1 MLIIGENIN
10 ASNSQVAEA
19 ITKRD
24 KEFLVNLAKS
34 QTLAG
39 ADFIDVNAGSG
50 HGSLQEAKADIKW
63 LVGIIQ
69 AAIEQP
75 LSIDSDSPDVIEA
88 ALKEYHGETFIINS
102 VTAEPAR
109 LESISPLV
117 AKRQAYV
124 IALAM
129 GTEGIPARVEER
141 LNACER
147 IMSYLTGLDIKAEQV
162 LFDPLVLPIAVD
174 THQGLVTL
182 KTIEQIK
189 SRYPD
194 ARVVMGLSNISYGLP
209 ERKLVNRAFLLMAA
223 YAGLDAVIV
232 DPLDDK
238 AMSLIKVADML
249 VGKDSSCRAYLR
261 AHRKGAI
268 VD

>member
-10 ASNSQVAEA
+10 ASNNQVAEA
-19 ITKRD
+19 IAKRD
-24 KEFLVNLAKS
+24 EEFLVNLAKS

-50 HGSLQEAKADIKW
+50 HGSLQEATSDIKW

-75 LSIDSDSPDVIEA
+75 LSIDSDSTDVIEA
-88 ALKEYHGETFIINS
+88 AIKEYHGETLIINS
-102 VTAEPAR
+102 VTAESGR
-109 LESISPLV
+109 LESIGPLV
-117 AKRQAYV
+117 AERQAWV

-129 GTEGIPARVEER
+129 GTDGIPACVEGR

-147 IMSYLTGLDIKAEQV
+147 IMFYLTGLGIKAEQV

-174 THQGLVTL
+174 TSQGLITL

-194 ARVVMGLSNISYGLP
+194 SRVVMGLSNISYGLP
-209 ERKLVNRAFLLMAA
+209 KRKLINRAFLLMAA
-223 YAGLDAVIV
+223 CAGLDSVIV
-232 DPLDDK
+232 DPLDNK
-238 AMSLIKVADML
+238 AISLIKIADML
-249 VGKDSSCRAYLR
+249 IGKDSSCRAYLR
-261 AHRKGAI
+261 AHRKGNI

>member
-1 MLIIGENIN
+1 MLVIGERIN
-10 ASNSQVAEA
+10 ASNNAVAEA

-24 KEFLVNLAKS
+24 EEFLVNLAKA

-50 HGSLQEAKADIKW
+50 NGSLQEAKADIKW

-69 AAIEQP
+69 AASGQP
-75 LSIDSDSPDVIEA
+75 LSIDSDIPEVVEA
-88 ALKEYHGETFIINS
+88 ALKEYHGERLIINS

-109 LESISPLV
+109 LESIGPLV
-117 AKRQAYV
+117 AERQARV

-129 GTEGIPARVEER
+129 GTDGIPARVEER

-147 IMSYLTGLDIKAEQV
+147 IMSNLTGLGIKAEQV
-162 LFDPLVLPIAVD
+162 LFDPLVLPVAVD
-174 THQGLVTL
+174 TRQGLVTL

-189 SRYPD
+189 LRYPD

-209 ERKLVNRAFLLMAA
+209 KRKLVNRAFLLMAS

-232 DPLDDK
+232 DPLDNK

-261 AHRKGAI
+261 AHRKGDI

>member
-1 MLIIGENIN
+1 MLVIGENIN
-10 ASNSQVAEA
+10 ASNKLVAEA
-19 ITKRD
+19 IAKRD
-24 KEFLVNLAKS
+24 EEFLVNLAKAQARS
-34 QTLAG
+34 G

-50 HGSLQEAKADIKW
+50 YGSLQETTAAIRW

-69 AAIEQP
+69 AAIKQP
-75 LSIDSDSPDVIEA
+75 LAIDSDSPEVIEA
-88 ALKEYHGETFIINS
+88 ALQEYHGERLIINS
-102 VTAEPAR
+102 ITAEPAR
-109 LESISPLV
+109 LESIGPLV
-117 AKRQAYV
+117 AERQAHV

-129 GTEGIPARVEER
+129 GTEGIPDRVEKR
-141 LNACER
+141 LTACEQ
-147 IMSYLTGLDIKAEQV
+147 IMAYLTGLGVKAEQV

-174 THQGLVTL
+174 TRQGLVTL

-194 ARVVMGLSNISYGLP
+194 AKTVMGLSNISYGLP
-209 ERKLVNRAFLLMAA
+209 RRKLVNRAFLLMAA

-232 DPLDDK
+232 DPLDNK

-249 VGKDSSCRAYLR
+249 VGKDPSCRAYLR
-261 AHRKGAI
+261 AHRKGNI

>member
-1 MLIIGENIN
+1 MLVIGENIN

-19 ITKRD
+19 IAKRD
-24 KEFLVNLAKS
+24 EEFLVNLAKS

-50 HGSLQEAKADIKW
+50 HGSVKEAKADIKW
-63 LVGIIQ
+63 LVGRIQ
-69 AAIEQP
+69 ATIEQP
-75 LSIDSDSPDVIEA
+75 LSIDSDSPEVIEA
-88 ALKEYHGETFIINS
+88 ALEEYHGERLIINS
-102 VTAEPAR
+102 VTAEPTR
-109 LESISPLV
+109 LEAIGPLV
-117 AKRQAYV
+117 AQQKAWV

-129 GTEGIPARVEER
+129 GTDGIPACVDER

-147 IMSYLTGLDIKAEQV
+147 IMSNLTGLGIKTEQV

-174 THQGLVTL
+174 TRQGLVTL

-189 SRYPD
+189 SRYSD

-209 ERKLVNRAFLLMAA
+209 KRKLVNRAFLLMAA

-232 DPLDDK
+232 DPLDNK
-238 AMSLIKVADML
+238 AMSLIKVADIL
-249 VGKDSSCRAYLR
+249 IGKDSSCRAYLR
-261 AHRKGAI
+261 AHRKGDI

>member
-1 MLIIGENIN
+1 MLVIGEKIN
-10 ASNSQVAEA
+10 ASNSPVAEA
-19 ITKRD
+19 ITKRNE
-24 KEFLVNLAKS
+24 EFLVSLAKA

-50 HGSLQEAKADIKW
+50 HGSLQQAKADIQW

-69 AAIEQP
+69 AAIKQP
-75 LSIDSDSPDVIEA
+75 LSIDSDSPEVIEA
-88 ALKEYHGETFIINS
+88 ALKEYHGDRLIINS
-102 VTAEPAR
+102 ITAEPAR
-109 LESISPLV
+109 LESIGPLV
-117 AKRQAYV
+117 ARRQAWV

-129 GTEGIPARVEER
+129 GTDGIPTLVEGR

-147 IMSYLTGLDIKAEQV
+147 IMSYLTGLGIRAEQV

-174 THQGLVTL
+174 TRQGLVTL

-194 ARVVMGLSNISYGLP
+194 ARVVMGLSNVSYGLP
-209 ERKLVNRAFLLMAA
+209 KRKLVNRAFLLMAA
-223 YAGLDAVIV
+223 YAGLDAAII
-232 DPLDDK
+232 DPLDNQ

-261 AHRKGAI
+261 AHRTGNI

>member
-1 MLIIGENIN
+1 MLVIGENIN
-10 ASNSQVAEA
+10 ASNKLVAEA
-19 ITKRD
+19 IAKRD
-24 KEFLVNLAKS
+24 EEFLVNLAKAQARS
-34 QTLAG
+34 G

-50 HGSLQEAKADIKW
+50 YGSLQETTAAIRW

-69 AAIEQP
+69 AAIKQP
-75 LSIDSDSPDVIEA
+75 LAIDSDSPEVIKA
-88 ALKEYHGETFIINS
+88 ALQEYHGERLIINS
-102 VTAEPAR
+102 ITAEPAR
-109 LESISPLV
+109 LESIGPLV
-117 AKRQAYV
+117 AERQAHV

-129 GTEGIPARVEER
+129 GTEGIPDRVEKR
-141 LNACER
+141 LAACEQ
-147 IMSYLTGLDIKAEQV
+147 IMAYLTGLGVKAEQV

-174 THQGLVTL
+174 TRQGLVTL

-194 ARVVMGLSNISYGLP
+194 AKTVMGLSNISYGLP
-209 ERKLVNRAFLLMAA
+209 RRKLVNRAFLLMAA

-232 DPLDDK
+232 DPLDNK

-249 VGKDSSCRAYLR
+249 VGKDPSCRAYLR
-261 AHRKGAI
+261 AHRKGNI

>member
-1 MLIIGENIN
+1 MLVIGENIN
-10 ASNSQVAEA
+10 ASNKLVAEA
-19 ITKRD
+19 IAKRD
-24 KEFLVNLAKS
+24 EGFLVNLAKA
-34 QTLAG
+34 QALAG

-50 HGSLQEAKADIKW
+50 YGSPQETTAAIRW

-69 AAIEQP
+69 AAIEKP
-75 LSIDSDSPDVIEA
+75 LAIDSDSPEVIKA
-88 ALKEYHGETFIINS
+88 ALQQYDGEKLIINS

-109 LESISPLV
+109 LESIGPLV
-117 AKRQAYV
+117 AEREACV

-129 GTEGIPARVEER
+129 GTEGIPALVEER
-141 LNACER
+141 VAACER
-147 IMSYLTGLDIKAEQV
+147 IMSYLAGLGVKPEQV

-174 THQGLVTL
+174 TGQGLVTL

-194 ARVVMGLSNISYGLP
+194 ARIVMGLSNISYGLP
-209 ERKLVNRAFLLMAA
+209 KRKLVNRAFLLMAA

-232 DPLDDK
+232 DPLDNK
-238 AMSLIKVADML
+238 AMSLIAVAGML
-249 VGKDSSCRAYLR
+249 IGKDPSCRAYLR
-261 AHRKGAI
+261 AHRKGNL

>member
-1 MLIIGENIN
+1 MLVIGEKIN
-10 ASNSQVAEA
+10 ASNDRVAEA
-19 ITKRD
+19 ITRRD
-24 KEFLVNLAKS
+24 EEFLANLAKA

-50 HGSLQEAKADIKW
+50 RGSLQEAKADIKW

-69 AAIEQP
+69 AASEQP
-75 LSIDSDSPDVIEA
+75 LSIDSDSPEVIEA
-88 ALKEYHGETFIINS
+88 ALKEYHRERLIVNS

-109 LESISPLV
+109 LESIGPLV
-117 AKRQAYV
+117 AERQARV

-129 GTEGIPARVEER
+129 GTDGIPASVEER

-147 IMSYLTGLDIKAEQV
+147 IMLYLTGLGIKAEQV

-174 THQGLVTL
+174 TRQGLVTL

-194 ARVVMGLSNISYGLP
+194 AGVVMGLSNISYGLP
-209 ERKLVNRAFLLMAA
+209 KRKLVNRAFLLMAA
-223 YAGLDAVIV
+223 YAGLDAAIV
-232 DPLDDK
+232 DPLDDQ
-238 AMSLIKVADML
+238 AMSLIKIADML
-249 VGKDSSCRAYLR
+249 VGKDPSCRAYLR
-261 AHRKGAI
+261 AHRKGNI

>member
-1 MLIIGENIN
+1 MLVIGENIN
-10 ASNSQVAEA
+10 ATNKSIAEA
-19 ITKRD
+19 IDKRD
-24 KEFLVNLAKS
+24 EVFLVNLAKA
-34 QTLAG
+34 QALAG

-50 HGSLQEAKADIKW
+50 HGSLQEVIAAIRW

-75 LSIDSDSPDVIEA
+75 LAIDSDSPEVIKA
-88 ALKEYHGETFIINS
+88 ALQEYQGERLIINS

-109 LESISPLV
+109 LESIGPLV
-117 AKRQAYV
+117 AERQAWV

-129 GTEGIPARVEER
+129 GTEGIPDRVEKR
-141 LNACER
+141 LAACEQ
-147 IMSYLTGLDIKAEQV
+147 IMAYLTGLGVKAEQV

-174 THQGLVTL
+174 TRQGLVTL

-194 ARVVMGLSNISYGLP
+194 ARIVMGLSNISYGLP
-209 ERKLVNRAFLLMAA
+209 KRKLVNRAFLLMAA

-232 DPLDDK
+232 DPLDNK

-249 VGKDSSCRAYLR
+249 VGKDPSCRAYLR
-261 AHRKGAI
+261 AHRKGNI

>member
-1 MLIIGENIN
+1 MLVIGENIN
-10 ASNSQVAEA
+10 ASNKLVAEA
-19 ITKRD
+19 IAKRD
-24 KEFLVNLAKS
+24 EEFLVNLAKAQARS
-34 QTLAG
+34 G

-50 HGSLQEAKADIKW
+50 YGSLQETTAAIRW

-69 AAIEQP
+69 AAIKQP
-75 LSIDSDSPDVIEA
+75 LAIDSDSPEVIEA
-88 ALKEYHGETFIINS
+88 ALQEYHGERLIINS
-102 VTAEPAR
+102 ITAEPAR
-109 LESISPLV
+109 LESIGPLV
-117 AKRQAYV
+117 AERQAHV

-129 GTEGIPARVEER
+129 GTEGIPDRVEKR
-141 LNACER
+141 LAACEQ
-147 IMSYLTGLDIKAEQV
+147 IMAYLTGLGVKAEQV

-174 THQGLVTL
+174 TRQGLVTL

-194 ARVVMGLSNISYGLP
+194 AKTVMGLSNISYGLP
-209 ERKLVNRAFLLMAA
+209 RRKLVNRAFLLMAA

-232 DPLDDK
+232 DPLDNK

-249 VGKDSSCRAYLR
+249 VGKDPSCRAYLR
-261 AHRKGAI
+261 AHRKGNI